1 MNVVKQLLTIS
12 LLCVFLPCNTAE
24 KPYQITDSFGKHWFD
39 RPPERVVVT
48 DWTLLEN
55 LLELGVVPVGAPEID
70 HYRRFAT
77 QPAVP
82 ESVMDVGKR
91 ISPAL
96 ATIRQLQ
103 PDVVILGT
111 KQKDLAR
118 AFSSFANVNY
128 YNSFSE
134 RYRTNGKKSRQRF
147 LQIAQMFQKTSLANQ
162 KLAYLDQRILELRN
176 ELQLYF
182 VNDLP
187 RVTTCRFGANESI
200 LIYGYNSMP
209 HYALQLLGI
218 DGEYEVEASTWGEES
233 IRLNE
238 LASISEGYLVCFK
251 PNDNQDIFQHPDW
264 QALPAVIN
272 NQFYL
277 TDPVWS
283 YGGAMSVLYIA
294 EAIAKTL
301 MAQ

>member
-1 MNVVKQLLTIS
+1 
-12 LLCVFLPCNTAE
+12 
-24 KPYQITDSFGKHWFD
+24 
-39 RPPERVVVT
+39 
-48 DWTLLEN
+48 
-55 LLELGVVPVGAPEID
+55 
-70 HYRRFAT
+70 
-77 QPAVP
+77 
-82 ESVMDVGKR
+82 
-91 ISPAL
+91 
-96 ATIRQLQ
+96 
-103 PDVVILGT
+103 
-111 KQKDLAR
+111 
-118 AFSSFANVNY
+118 
-128 YNSFSE
+128 
-134 RYRTNGKKSRQRF
+134 
-147 LQIAQMFQKTSLANQ
+147 
-162 KLAYLDQRILELRN
+162 
-176 ELQLYF
+176 
-182 VNDLP
+182 
-187 RVTTCRFGANESI
+187 
-200 LIYGYNSMP
+200 MP

-238 LASISEGYLVCFK
+238 LTSISEGYLVCFK

>member
-1 MNVVKQLLTIS
+1 
-12 LLCVFLPCNTAE
+12 
-24 KPYQITDSFGKHWFD
+24 
-39 RPPERVVVT
+39 
-48 DWTLLEN
+48 
-55 LLELGVVPVGAPEID
+55 
-70 HYRRFAT
+70 
-77 QPAVP
+77 
-82 ESVMDVGKR
+82 
-91 ISPAL
+91 
-96 ATIRQLQ
+96 
-103 PDVVILGT
+103 
-111 KQKDLAR
+111 
-118 AFSSFANVNY
+118 
-128 YNSFSE
+128 
-134 RYRTNGKKSRQRF
+134 
-147 LQIAQMFQKTSLANQ
+147 
-162 KLAYLDQRILELRN
+162 
-176 ELQLYF
+176 
-182 VNDLP
+182 
-187 RVTTCRFGANESI
+187 
-200 LIYGYNSMP
+200 MP

-264 QALPAVIN
+264 QALPVVNN